1 MNLLGLAV
9 LDPPHCDHAALH
21 STADRAAT
29 GPVGNQSDTA
39 AQGQH
44 NSWALGPICQGG
56 NQNNVVVLLVVQLVA
71 QASLLVVLGRMAQG
85 A

>member
-1 MNLLGLAV
+1 
-9 LDPPHCDHAALH
+9 
-21 STADRAAT
+21 
-29 GPVGNQSDTA
+29 VGNQSDTA